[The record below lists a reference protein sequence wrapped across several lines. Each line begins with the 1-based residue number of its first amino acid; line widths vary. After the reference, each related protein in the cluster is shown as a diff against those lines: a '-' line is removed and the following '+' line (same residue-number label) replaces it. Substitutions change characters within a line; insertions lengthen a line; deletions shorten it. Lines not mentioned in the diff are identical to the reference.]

1 MAGAGI
7 LFRCLNYLADEIIK
21 SYVLLSP
28 QRLLFFFFFLVLF
41 NNEIIHHTLP

>member
-21 SYVLLSP
+21 SYVVVSAETLI
-28 QRLLFFFFFLVLF
+28 LFLF
-41 NNEIIHHTLP
+41 SHFI